1 MTGDFR
7 KHNRVAGCKL
17 RLSECLPHL
26 AHGFTPSCHAKRPAP
41 FRPHLPSSRQVQGS
55 CPGANQP
62 PPSSS
67 VPLGPA
73 SQADRFPPPFPV
85 VPLPSVSVPLP
96 NPLSV
101 STPITPVMEASS
113 SPVVFFPAFLQV
125 IPAYR
130 KTRPV
135 QAFSVL
141 QRYKIKTRLS
151 SVSGY
156 FFRLFLPYDVK

>member
-1 MTGDFR
+1 VTSESTTGL
-7 KHNRVAGCKL
+7 RVAGCVFQDACLTSPTVSHRPAMPSAL
-17 RLSECLPHL
+17 RHFVPIFQAAAKCKEAVRGQTNLPHHRPFL
-26 AHGFTPSCHAKRPAP
+26 WGPPAKRT
-41 FRPHLPSSRQVQGS
+41 G
-55 CPGANQP
+55 
-62 PPSSS
+62 
-67 VPLGPA
+67 
-73 SQADRFPPPFPV
+73 PPFPV

-113 SPVVFFPAFLQV
+113 SPVVLFPACLQV

-156 FFRLFLPYDVK
+156 FFRLFLPYVVK